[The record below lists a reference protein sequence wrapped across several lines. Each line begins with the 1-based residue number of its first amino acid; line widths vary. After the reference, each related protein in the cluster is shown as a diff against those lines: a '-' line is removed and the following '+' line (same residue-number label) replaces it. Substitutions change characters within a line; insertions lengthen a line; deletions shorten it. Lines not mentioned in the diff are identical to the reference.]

1 MQISGCGFACG
12 ECILLKEKK
21 CSGCSI
27 ESDIA
32 KDCKI
37 IKCNLK
43 KKLTSCLK
51 CDERLTFEKRVCP
64 TYKDGIRHCPI
75 RLCILSAVE

>member
-1 MQISGCGFACG
+1 M
-12 ECILLKEKK
+12 LKEGT
-21 CSGCSI
+21 CSGCFIGST
-27 ESDIA
+27 IA

-37 IKCNLK
+37 IKCLAK

-51 CDERLTFEKRVCP
+51 CDERLTFESRVCP